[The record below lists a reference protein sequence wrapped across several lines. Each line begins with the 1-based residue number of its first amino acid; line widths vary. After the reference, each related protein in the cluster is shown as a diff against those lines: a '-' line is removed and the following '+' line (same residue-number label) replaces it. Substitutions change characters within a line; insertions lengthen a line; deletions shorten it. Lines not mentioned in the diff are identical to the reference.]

1 MTNLRILKGGSHRPP
16 TGLNIFILKSRCK
29 YKKLVT
35 VFKRYCNWNSGQKFL
50 LIVMHEGCSRLFLLF
65 LKLRFV
71 LHCKW
76 KSYFHWVKIFSPD
89 IYMYVL
95 FIYIVLYLCKNLI
108 EGNWQ
113 VYKVIDKRIKI
124 QKRGKLLL
132 IVAYGWPRN
141 KPRASFFSSY
151 IFLLPP
157 PPAPGQNLGGRGVKE
172 FLWDRIN

>member
-1 MTNLRILKGGSHRPP
+1 MKIRPP
-16 TGLNIFILKSRCK
+16 SCWKTRKYICKKERKRVVYSLFKEPNCFDVYIQRCLFLGLNIF
-29 YKKLVT
+29 
-35 VFKRYCNWNSGQKFL
+35 VFIHHKAMTALGPFWNSGQKFL

-65 LKLRFV
+65 LKCKVKIF

-113 VYKVIDKRIKI
+113 V
-124 QKRGKLLL
+124 KLL
-132 IVAYGWPRN
+132 IKG
-141 KPRASFFSSY
+141 
-151 IFLLPP
+151 
-157 PPAPGQNLGGRGVKE
+157 
-172 FLWDRIN
+172 